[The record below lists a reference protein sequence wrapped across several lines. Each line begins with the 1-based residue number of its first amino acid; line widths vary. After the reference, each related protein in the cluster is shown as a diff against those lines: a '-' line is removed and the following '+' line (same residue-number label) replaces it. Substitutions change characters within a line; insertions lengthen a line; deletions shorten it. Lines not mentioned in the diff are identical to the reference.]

1 LVSPGGFFIA
11 TLVFNH
17 RMSLGRRKVG
27 LADQS
32 RWVFNR
38 MADVYDARPAY
49 PPALVKA
56 LWEVAGLAQ
65 ARLRV
70 ERPLQAMT
78 ELSQPE
84 LSHVSAGPARVT
96 DIGAG
101 IGHLA
106 LPMAA
111 RGLDVTAIEPAIA
124 MLARLRENA
133 LAAKLNITALHA
145 SAESLP
151 LAPGSQDLVVISDA
165 LHFLDAQRTGREVA
179 RVLSPWGA
187 LALITCELGDTP
199 YMRQVVAL
207 MEDAVPRRPR
217 ALDQTTVQ
225 VAAEATIQWSSE
237 CVIEDESP
245 VDHPTLE
252 RILRSISFIGP
263 AMNADRFARFR
274 EHVHALPGMPTWGRR
289 FHLRTGFRAPSRR
302 AQLRAERARR
312 GDLPGR
318 TMEKAHA
325 VD

>member
-1 LVSPGGFFIA
+1 
-11 TLVFNH
+11 
-17 RMSLGRRKVG
+17 MSLGRRKVG
-27 LADQS
+27 LTDHA

-49 PPALVKA
+49 PPALLDA
-56 LWEVAGLAQ
+56 LCDVAGLAQ
-65 ARLRV
+65 ARLRAQ
-70 ERPLQAMT
+70 RPLLAGA
-78 ELSQPE
+78 ELF
-84 LSHVSAGPARVT
+84 HASAAPARVM

-106 LPMAA
+106 LPLAA
-111 RGLDVTAIEPAIA
+111 RGVNVTAIEPAIA
-124 MLARLRENA
+124 MLSRLRENA
-133 LAAKLNITALHA
+133 TTARLSITALHA
-145 SAESLP
+145 TAESLP
-151 LAPGSQDLVVISDA
+151 LELASQDLVVISDA
-165 LHFLDAQRTGREVA
+165 LHFLDAQRTGLEVA

-187 LALITCELGDTP
+187 LSLITCELGDTT

-225 VAAEATIQWSSE
+225 VAAQAGIQWSAE

-263 AMNADRFARFR
+263 AMNAERFAVFR
-274 EHVHALPGMPTWGRR
+274 GRVHALPGQPTWARR

-302 AQLRAERARR
+302 AQIRADRARQAA
-312 GDLPGR
+312 P
-318 TMEKAHA
+318 MANPK